1 MKMII
6 YVKNS
11 NNQFIGT
18 YKLNEDV
25 VFNKNN
31 LNKNILKALYE
42 SLNKIKVG
50 LSQFKCL
57 GKTKDSYFFLVGIK
71 TFEEDLS
78 LEYFTKLVDSK
89 EEKISKRMLKKY
101 QKKIK
106 EAKLSATLNAFFSNF
121 GLKDFIILFIEI
133 TVLVISIVLKLDE
146 SELYILILSV
156 VLLLINSIRKIIN
169 TIFKVLEYRKSYEL
183 SSNYESK
190 DLTNSIKKQVIDNYK
205 KSHKYKDFDYL
216 VFKNGEITDNIENSQ
231 EIFIYS
237 DLENQNLK
245 EFGASIK
252 VLKNKYRNNLSDDS
266 RNALAYVI
274 SNKLN
279 YDKTIFNGHLIGINS
294 DLNFKNVKE
303 IEIKDVRYHNYVSAD
318 EMIYR
323 NIKSATRFNKVI
335 KGTDI
340 CLNPITKGLND
351 IENSHLTNLIGV
363 NLIIELHVNNKEYL
377 IINQQSMYNDVN
389 NSRLVPTSSGSLD
402 KNDYIK
408 FRLLDIDDNLGFEKL
423 LSFGMLRELS
433 EESYLDFEIKK
444 DKIFIL
450 NNLDLQVKNF
460 HLLGVSR
467 LVSKA
472 GKPDFFGKL
481 VLESN
486 DPNIINKILENYDR
500 KQNEYLGTKQE
511 LETTKMIIE
520 EKEVLLDLNKRNKLF
535 KKMYME
541 DNKYSENENEKY
553 ILSPQLSYVF
563 YLLENEK

>member
-42 SLNKIKVG
+42 SLNKRKVG

-57 GKTKDSYFFLVGIK
+57 GKTKDACFFLVGIK

-133 TVLVISIVLKLDE
+133 AVLVISIVLKLDE

-156 VLLLINSIRKIIN
+156 ALLLINSIRKIIN
-169 TIFKVLEYRKSYEL
+169 TIFKVFEYRKSYEL

-216 VFKNGEITDNIENSQ
+216 VFKNGEITDDIENSQ

-245 EFGASIK
+245 QFGASIK

-340 CLNPITKGLND
+340 CLNPITKGLID

-402 KNDYIK
+402 KHDYIK
-408 FRLLDIDDNLGFEKL
+408 FRLLDIDENLGFEKL
-423 LSFGMLRELS
+423 LSLGMFRELS

-444 DKIFIL
+444 DRIIVLSNL
-450 NNLDLQVKNF
+450 NLQVKDF

-486 DPNIINKILENYDR
+486 DQNIINKILENYDR

-541 DNKYSENENEKY
+541 DNKYSENNKEKY
-553 ILSPQLSYVF
+553 ILSPQLRYVF